1 MVVGVDF
8 LFPCFFRFFSGKE
21 LVAAAVDLD
30 EDLDKDLDKD
40 SSSFLWSGAA
50 LYSSPRRATRG
61 IQAFSYFCLV
71 AAMLF

>member
-21 LVAAAVDLD
+21 LIAAAVDLD
-30 EDLDKDLDKD
+30 EDLDKD